1 MGITAFILF
10 ESWGHQIKC
19 LPSLLPLQFKAMVDI
34 KKDSSWMEMPRE
46 SRLKLQDLELGYFPE
61 VTYVYKTI
69 QFSGKADLID

>member
-1 MGITAFILF
+1 
-10 ESWGHQIKC
+10 
-19 LPSLLPLQFKAMVDI
+19 MVDI